1 MPPSRESTAKIEA
14 QSPIAKYV
22 HRFTESKLEKE
33 KRRYEKEEPLAK
45 SMSWDEF
52 LRLAISSQCLEGR
65 SADATAVMRDEGG
78 HVLSKIRLKPNSYM
92 GFGKRQDPDLDQAI
106 ENLDRRAR
114 RHFEESR
121 SGHRHSHHHR
131 GEEDVSHRRGEFG
144 ETIVV

>member
-1 MPPSRESTAKIEA
+1 MPPSRDFTAKIDA

-22 HRFTESKLEKE
+22 NKFTESKWEKE
-33 KRRYEKEEPLAK
+33 KRRYEEEEPLAK
-45 SMSWDEF
+45 SKSWEEF
-52 LRLAISSQCLEGR
+52 LELAISSQCLEGR
-65 SADATAVMRDEGG
+65 SADATAVIREGNQ
-78 HVLSKIRLKPNSYM
+78 VLSKTRLKPNSYM
-92 GFGKRQDPDLDQAI
+92 GFGKRQDPNLDQAI